1 MTATEPKSSRWYTKP
16 DMIVALSAILISLC
30 TVAVSGYEAWL
41 QRHHDRA
48 EVWPHVELS
57 LVNTPEQSTL
67 SIENTGIGPAVIES
81 FTVTVDGKSVRNWSE
96 ALTTVLGRAPTAFEN
111 STVVSHALRAGDHV
125 TLIGLKRSDLPPGSM
140 AKFTRVGVEV
150 CYASVFGDNWTL
162 RDRHLGGESEWLETS
177 RCSAVAGSE
186 F

>member
-81 FTVTVDGKSVRNWSE
+81 FTVTVDGKVVRNWSG
-96 ALTTVLGRAPTAFEN
+96 ALAAVLGSAPAVFEN
-111 STVVSHALRAGDHV
+111 STVVSHALRAGDRV
-125 TLIGLKRSDLPPGSM
+125 TLVGVRRSDLPPGSM
-140 AKFTRVGVEV
+140 AKFARVGIEV
-150 CYASVFGDNWTL
+150 CYASVFGDSWTL
-162 RDRHLGGESEWLETS
+162 RDRHLGGESEWLGTS
-177 RCSAVAGSE
+177 RCPTVAGSE